1 MTLAFVEDI
10 FVYTS
15 SPRSLYLNPEAPDW
29 ITVDEKYKPILDLV
43 DGKNDDSA
51 LYDHINHFYSDEKD
65 VLTSQM
71 QSLLAT
77 SRIFKHNQN
86 QGQDNCMMDN
96 GLGAPKSIYLTL
108 TDSCNLKCIYCYATE
123 RKKHENATLETW
135 KNYVADIM
143 DFAGKPAFTFTGGEP
158 LLVPYVLAL
167 AAYIKE
173 RGGECLLLT
182 NGTLIDTAE
191 KAAKIA
197 ELFGMVKISL
207 DTLDEGISKT
217 LRGQGVVEKARKAI
231 DLLSA
236 QKCNVQVQAT
246 ITSKTHKNLDT
257 FAAAF
262 NHQVHFQPLY
272 RDMGRARSKE
282 DLSISGVQ
290 YFNALK
296 SNGIFINLS
305 GFHQNIHGY
314 RNNPYKRCALA
325 KEELSVDSDGNV
337 FPCHMLHFE
346 SLVCGNLKKE
356 SISDIYR
363 NSPVLNEMRTVNVD
377 TVPKCKVCVFRNI
390 CGGACRARVDIVKD
404 GIKGAD
410 SFCTFEQESIL
421 DALLYS
427 YG

>member
-1 MTLAFVEDI
+1 MMLAFVDDI

-51 LYDHINHFYSDEKD
+51 IYDYINRFYSDEKD
-65 VLTSQM
+65 VLTSQI
-71 QSLLAT
+71 QSLLTA

-86 QGQDNCMMDN
+86 QDNCIRDN
-96 GLGAPKSIYLTL
+96 GLSSPRQIYLTL
-108 TDSCNLKCIYCYATE
+108 TDSCNLRCVYCYATE
-123 RKKHENATLETW
+123 RQKHENANLETW
-135 KNYVADIM
+135 KKYVADIIG
-143 DFAGKPAFTFTGGEP
+143 FAGKPVFTFTGGEP
-158 LLVPYVLAL
+158 LLVPYVLDL

-173 RGGECLLLT
+173 RGCECLLLT

-191 KAAKIA
+191 KAAQIT
-197 ELFGMVKISL
+197 ELFSMVKISL
-207 DTLDEGISKT
+207 DTLDETISKT
-217 LRGQGVVEKARKAI
+217 LRGPGIVEKARTAF

-246 ITSKTHKNLDT
+246 ITSKTYQNLDT

-262 NHQVHFQPLY
+262 NNQVHFQPLY
-272 RDMGRARSKE
+272 RDMGRARNKE
-282 DLSISGVQ
+282 DLSISGSR
-290 YFNALK
+290 YFDALK
-296 SNGIFINLS
+296 TNGIFVKLS
-305 GFHQNIHGY
+305 GFHQNIHEY

-325 KEELSVDSDGNV
+325 KEELSIDSDGNV
-337 FPCHMLHFE
+337 YPCHMLHFE
-346 SLVCGNLKKE
+346 SLVCGNLNKE
-356 SISDIYR
+356 KISDIYK
-363 NSPVLNEMRTVNVD
+363 NSAILNEMRTVNVD
-377 TVPKCKVCVFRNI
+377 TIPKCKVCVFRNF
-390 CGGACRARVDIVKD
+390 CGGACRARVDVIKD

-410 SFCTFEQESIL
+410 NFCTFEQKSIL

>member
-1 MTLAFVEDI
+1 
-10 FVYTS
+10 
-15 SPRSLYLNPEAPDW
+15 
-29 ITVDEKYKPILDLV
+29 
-43 DGKNDDSA
+43 
-51 LYDHINHFYSDEKD
+51 
-65 VLTSQM
+65 
-71 QSLLAT
+71 
-77 SRIFKHNQN
+77 
-86 QGQDNCMMDN
+86 
-96 GLGAPKSIYLTL
+96 
-108 TDSCNLKCIYCYATE
+108 
-123 RKKHENATLETW
+123 
-135 KNYVADIM
+135 
-143 DFAGKPAFTFTGGEP
+143 
-158 LLVPYVLAL
+158 LVPYVLDL

-191 KAAKIA
+191 KAAQIA

-207 DTLDEGISKT
+207 DTLDEDISKT
-217 LRGQGVVEKARKAI
+217 LRGTGIVEKARRAF

-236 QKCNVQVQAT
+236 QKCNVQMQAA
-246 ITSKTHKNLDT
+246 ITSKTYQNLDA

-262 NHQVHFQPLY
+262 NNQVHFQPLY

-296 SNGIFINLS
+296 SNGIFINLG

-346 SLVCGNLKKE
+346 SLACGNLNKE
-356 SISDIYR
+356 KIADIYR
-363 NSPVLNEMRTVNVD
+363 NSPVLKEMRTVNVD
-377 TVPKCKVCVFRNI
+377 TVPKCKVCVFRNF
-390 CGGACRARVDIVKD
+390 CGGACRARVDVIKD
-404 GIKGAD
+404 GIKGND
-410 SFCTFEQESIL
+410 DFCTFEQESIL